1 MRFTTLNSDEPTK
14 GTFEMDDNTVV
25 ITYDNGNSDEYV
37 WDKENNTLDW
47 MGSGIMIFEKK

>member
-1 MRFTTLNSDEPTK
+1 
-14 GTFEMDDNTVV
+14 MDDNTVV